1 MIGLSVQD
9 AADGKGKVA
18 ELRSA
23 IGTKFGFYKSSTGHA
38 KLISVS
44 ADGNSCVVQDVA
56 SAYRKPK
63 RVMLRTVPSW
73 LIWNAI
79 FY

>member
-23 IGTKFGFYKSSTGHA
+23 IGRKFGYYKSATGQA

-73 LIWNAI
+73 LIWNAL

>member
-23 IGTKFGFYKSSTGHA
+23 IGTKFGFYKSSTGHS

-73 LIWNAI
+73 LIWNAL

>member
-1 MIGLSVQD
+1 MIALSVQD

-23 IGTKFGFYKSSTGHA
+23 IGRKFGYYKSATGQA

-44 ADGNSCVVQDVA
+44 ADGNTCVVQDTG
-56 SAYRKPK
+56 SGKHH
-63 RVMLRTVPSW
+63 MLRRTAPSW
-73 LIWNAI
+73 LIWNAL

>member
-1 MIGLSVQD
+1 MIALSVQD

-23 IGTKFGFYKSSTGHA
+23 IGTRFGFYKSSTGYA

-73 LIWNAI
+73 LIWNAL

>member
-1 MIGLSVQD
+1 MIALSIQD
-9 AADGKGKVA
+9 AADGKGKAA

-23 IGTKFGFYKSSTGHA
+23 IGTKFGFYKSGTGQS

-44 ADGNSCVVQDVA
+44 EDGNTCVVQDVE

-63 RVMLRTVPSW
+63 RVTLRTAPSW